1 MKIQTKIIAG
11 YAVISIF
18 ISIIT
23 LVALYGLHQVRA
35 DYTEIIDTSNAA
47 IVKLR
52 EVQYFF
58 TGQANDERGFLLTAK
73 PEYRNEIQ
81 QKAGEVKQRIEQI
94 KLFMHTKEE
103 KDLAAKLESDHAKFT
118 AINLQVMDLYAQGK
132 APEAQALSFGEGR
145 KIRKDLENSFAALIK
160 NQEEDAAASREN
172 ADRDAGRVQIIVLL
186 SACSMI
192 LFGIVF
198 GVVLSRHI
206 VKPLH
211 EITADMKSGNL
222 KFSGI
227 GALAKDEI
235 GLLTEAFGGMV
246 RKLQQTVLS
255 IKADAESVAEASQ
268 QLTESAEQSAQ
279 AATQAAT
286 VTVEIAAGSEKQ
298 LAAVEQTRATVDQ
311 MNQNIQQIGLK
322 MSALFNNSNNTQT
335 AAKEGMGIIE
345 TSIEQMSAIDQMVNN
360 SSRLV
365 LRLGERSGEI
375 GQIIDTIAQIANQ
388 TNLLALNAAIEAAR
402 AGEQGRGFAVVAEEV
417 RKLAEESQQSAKR
430 IANMIGEVQAETGA
444 AVTAMDAGTQAVKT
458 GTDVVASAGQSFKQI
473 AAMIDEVSRQANE
486 IASTMEGL
494 STGSREIV
502 ASVKNVEEVTQ
513 ATVDQTQS
521 VSASIEE
528 QSASAEE
535 IAASSQSLEKMADHL
550 KAAVRDFKV

>member
-11 YAVISIF
+11 YAVIAIF
-18 ISIIT
+18 ISMIT
-23 LVALYGLHQVRA
+23 LVALYGLQQVRTE
-35 DYTEIIDTSNAA
+35 YTEVIDTSNAA

-73 PEYRNEIQ
+73 PEFRSEIQ
-81 QKAGEVKQRIEQI
+81 QKAAEVKQRIEQI

-118 AINLQVMDLYAQGK
+118 AINLQVLDLYAQGK

-145 KIRKDLENSFAALIK
+145 KIRKDLENSFTALIK
-160 NQEEDAAASREN
+160 NQEEDAARSREN
-172 ADRDAGRVQIIVLL
+172 ADRDSGRVRIIVLL
-186 SACSMI
+186 SALGMI
-192 LFGIVF
+192 AFGLVF
-198 GVVLSRHI
+198 GVLLSRHI

-222 KFSGI
+222 KFSGE
-227 GALAKDEI
+227 GTEAKDEI
-235 GLLTEAFGGMV
+235 GLLAEAFGGLV
-246 RKLQQTVLS
+246 KKLQQTVLS

-298 LAAVEQTRATVDQ
+298 LASVVQTRATVDQ
-311 MNQNIQQIGLK
+311 MNQNIEQISLK
-322 MSALFNNSNNTQT
+322 ISELFSNANNTQT
-335 AAKEGMGIIE
+335 AAEAGRSIIQ
-345 TSIEQMSAIDQMVNN
+345 TSIEQMSTIDQMVHN

-375 GQIIDTIAQIANQ
+375 GQIIDTISQIANQ

-458 GTDVVASAGQSFKQI
+458 GTEVVASAG
-473 AAMIDEVSRQANE
+473 
-486 IASTMEGL
+486 
-494 STGSREIV
+494 
-502 ASVKNVEEVTQ
+502 
-513 ATVDQTQS
+513 
-521 VSASIEE
+521 
-528 QSASAEE
+528 
-535 IAASSQSLEKMADHL
+535 
-550 KAAVRDFKV
+550 